1 MFVIG
6 FAATRW
12 LGIVYTVFR
21 YFGSCHFRRIIAY
34 ASELHAGYS
43 AHPPPVA
50 AAGEEAPQPLAGQN
64 YVLAPAWNRSTLA
77 SVDLFFVLQLPLC
90 VGVAIHSSSVPVLLF
105 NTRLLSLSFY

>member
-21 YFGSCHFRRIIAY
+21 YFGSCRFGRTIAY
-34 ASELHAGYS
+34 ASELDAGYS

-50 AAGEEAPQPLAGQN
+50 AAGEEAL
-64 YVLAPAWNRSTLA
+64 S
-77 SVDLFFVLQLPLC
+77 
-90 VGVAIHSSSVPVLLF
+90 
-105 NTRLLSLSFY
+105 RLLDEITSWRRPGTVLH